1 MGLRSVPAVDGRPDV
16 LIVGAGGAGA
26 VLGARLSADRSRSVL
41 VFEAGPVPVGGFSAD
56 LLDARLVPGA
66 RPRLTTTNAYPAEL
80 APGRPY
86 MAVRGKVLGGS
97 TTVNGGYFI
106 RARKSDFARW
116 AAASGDARWSYEAAL
131 PLLRRLENDLD
142 MGESD
147 LHGGTGPIK
156 VRRTSLTHPAA
167 HAFAEAAR
175 ELGHTAEADKNA
187 QGPPGFGP
195 VPTNVAC
202 GVRINTGAA
211 YLLGVISRPN
221 LAVHGDCTVRSIVL
235 RRGPGGLRAT
245 GVLAV
250 RDGHAEVIEAGR
262 VIVCA
267 GAFGSAH
274 LLQVSGI
281 GPAEVLTAAGIQVV
295 HDLPAIGAAFSDHPQ
310 VVVEWVPNRTL
321 PEPEDSWL
329 GGALHLGSGG
339 GEPGDLEILQS
350 LVPMA
355 GLVRG
360 QTTAPGAPHAFLVSV
375 QTPRPLGRLRALSPD
390 LDTPPRICYGYLAEP
405 EDRRRL
411 RQAVRAT
418 AAILGSAA
426 FAELTAERAEVVDLD
441 DTGLDEW
448 IAARLGT
455 SQHTCGTVPMGR
467 SGDPAAA
474 VDGSGAVHG
483 VANLTIADTSI
494 LPAAPLRGPANSAV
508 LVGEVI
514 AEALA

>member
-1 MGLRSVPAVDGRPDV
+1 MGHRSGPAGGRPDV

-26 VLGARLSADRSRSVL
+26 VLAARLSADPVRSVL
-41 VFEAGPVPVGGFSAD
+41 VLEAGPVPAGGFPAD

-66 RPRLTTTNAYPAEL
+66 RPGLSATNAYPAEL
-80 APGRPY
+80 TPGRPY
-86 MAVRGKVLGGS
+86 LAVRGRVLGGS

-106 RARKSDFARW
+106 RAREADFARW
-116 AAASGDARWSYEAAL
+116 AAASGDARWSYAEAL

-142 MGESD
+142 LGDSD

-167 HAFAEAAR
+167 HAFAQAAR
-175 ELGHTAEADKNA
+175 ELGHAVEADKNA

-195 VPTNVAC
+195 VPLNADR

-211 YLLGVISRPN
+211 YLLDVISRPN
-221 LAVHGDCTVRSIVL
+221 LTVRGDCTVRSVVL
-235 RRGPGGLRAT
+235 RRGPGGLRAA

-250 RDGHAEVIEAGR
+250 RDGRAEVIEAGR
-262 VIVCA
+262 VVLCA

-281 GPAEVLTAAGIQVV
+281 GPANVLAAAGIEVV
-295 HDLPAIGAAFSDHPQ
+295 HELPAVGAAFSDHPQ
-310 VVVEWVPNRTL
+310 VVVEWTPARTL

-339 GEPGDLEILQS
+339 GEDGDLEILQS
-350 LVPMA
+350 LVPLA

-360 QTTAPGAPHAFLVSV
+360 ETAVPGAPHAFLVSA
-375 QTPRPLGRLRALSPD
+375 QTPRAIGRLRAVSPD
-390 LDTPPRICYGYLAEP
+390 PDTPPRICYRYLTDA

-411 RQAVRAT
+411 REAVRAA
-418 AAILGSAA
+418 AAIVGSGA
-426 FAELTAERAEVVDLD
+426 FAELTTGPAEAADLD
-441 DTGLDEW
+441 DTALDEW
-448 IAARLGT
+448 IATRLGT

-467 SGDPAAA
+467 SGDRAAA
-474 VDGSGAVHG
+474 VDGRGAVHG
-483 VANLTIADTSI
+483 VADLTVADTSI
-494 LPAAPLRGPANSAV
+494 LPSAPLRGPANSAV

-514 AEALA
+514 AAALA

>member
-1 MGLRSVPAVDGRPDV
+1 MGHRSGPAGGRPDV

-26 VLGARLSADRSRSVL
+26 VLAARLSADPGRSVL
-41 VFEAGPVPVGGFSAD
+41 VLEAGPVPVGAFPAD

-66 RPRLTTTNAYPAEL
+66 RPGLSATNAYPAEL
-80 APGRPY
+80 TSGRPY
-86 MAVRGKVLGGS
+86 LAVRGRGLGGS

-106 RARKSDFARW
+106 RAREADFARW
-116 AAASGDARWSYEAAL
+116 AAASGDDRWSYAKAL

-142 MGESD
+142 LGHSG

-167 HAFAEAAR
+167 HAFAQAAR
-175 ELGHTAEADKNA
+175 ELGHAEEADKNA

-195 VPTNVAC
+195 VPLNADR

-211 YLLGVISRPN
+211 YLLDVISRPN
-221 LAVHGDCTVRSIVL
+221 LTVRGDCTVRSVLL
-235 RRGPGGLRAT
+235 RRGPGGLRAA

-250 RDGHAEVIEAGR
+250 RDGRAEVIEAGR
-262 VIVCA
+262 VVLCA

-281 GPAEVLTAAGIQVV
+281 GPANVLAAAGIEVV
-295 HDLPAIGAAFSDHPQ
+295 HELPAVGAAFSDHPQ
-310 VVVEWVPNRTL
+310 VVVEWTPARTL

-329 GGALHLGSGG
+329 AGALHLSSGG
-339 GEPGDLEILQS
+339 GEDGDLEILQS
-350 LVPMA
+350 LVPLA

-360 QTTAPGAPHAFLVSV
+360 ETAVPGAPHAFLVSA
-375 QTPRPLGRLRALSPD
+375 QTPRALGRLRAVSSDP
-390 LDTPPRICYGYLAEP
+390 DTPPRICYRYLTDA

-411 RQAVRAT
+411 REAVRAA
-418 AAILGSAA
+418 AAIVGSGA
-426 FAELTAERAEVVDLD
+426 FAELTTGPAEPADLD
-441 DTGLDEW
+441 DTALDEW
-448 IAARLGT
+448 IATRLGT

-467 SGDPAAA
+467 SGDRAAA
-474 VDGSGAVHG
+474 VDGRGAVHG
-483 VANLTIADTSI
+483 VADLTVADTSI
-494 LPAAPLRGPANSAV
+494 LPSAPLRGPANSAV

-514 AEALA
+514 AAALA